1 MITWIIAL
9 VLFLCLLVVL
19 AKLRLVSKKLK
30 NAYERY
36 DAALHEAKTRSSF
49 AEEAW
54 TEVEKW
60 KKRYVAEKTA
70 KEEQMKEAE
79 KWKKRYWQEVH
90 EDSDSYKT
98 QTRKEEESW
107 GDKEPY

>member
-1 MITWIIAL
+1 MIAWIIASI
-9 VLFLCLLVVL
+9 LFVCLLATLLLHLKAIKVL
-19 AKLRLVSKKLK
+19 NNR
-30 NAYERY
+30 YE
-36 DAALHEAKTRSSF
+36 AVLHEAKTRSSF

-60 KKRYVAEKTA
+60 KKRYVAERAA

-79 KWKKRYWQEVH
+79 KLRKRYWQEVH
-90 EDSDSYKT
+90 EDSDSYTT

-107 GDKEPY
+107 GDNEPY